1 MKPSELFT
9 LRQVIAEQHTLE
21 FWPDLD
27 PETRTHWQAVTRTV
41 RQMPR
46 RDDRAESRARF
57 G

>member
-1 MKPSELFT
+1 MKFFT
-9 LRQVIAEQHTLE
+9 LRQIIAEQHTLE

-27 PETRTHWQAVTRTV
+27 PETRTVTV

>member
-1 MKPSELFT
+1 MKKLFT
-9 LRQVIAEQHTLE
+9 LRQIIAEQHTLE

-27 PETRTHWQAVTRTV
+27 PETRTATVTVTV

>member
-1 MKPSELFT
+1 MKLFT

-27 PETRTHWQAVTRTV
+27 PETRTATVTV